1 MGFHKVKAVMNK
13 RESLLQHNLD
23 FFNSA
28 APPIHQ
34 RLIAVKPTSKLV
46 FDGSGEPDIV
56 VDGKGRYNGNAA
68 GYAAEQLETFW
79 KNPQRFKV
87 APPKPYPVQ
96 GQFFDAYTNRF
107 LKKVLDRAEA
117 GGIGFFDDHRTRDSY
132 FLMIFGVGLGKHI
145 DELIEETNCQSLMVV
160 EPNLETFVH
169 SLEVYDWQ
177 ELGVKIHQRG
187 GTMNVLLENDPRRL
201 ANSIIGS
208 LRSSNPCSAD
218 GYMFF
223 IHEETPLVHQTFEI
237 IRNEIFAAFYQM
249 GQFYDQALMVQNAYQ
264 ILRSGKERFFVR
276 QKEKSVDMPAFII
289 GSGPSLDP
297 SMALIREMADRAVI
311 ISSGSSIRP
320 LVKNGIMPDF
330 QIETENIDVLPII
343 SQVVDDHD
351 LSNVCLVAASSV
363 DPSIIEYFGN
373 SIYYFRSFLPPFPV
387 FCDSEE
393 NCLENP
399 GPTVVNASLSFAQ
412 DAGFREIY
420 FFGVDMGAKETGPH
434 HAEDTY
440 HYLPGAIVV
449 PEDLDF
455 CIPMAA
461 NFGGTCNTSRGLF
474 FARNNLVSAMA
485 ANSTG
490 RQYFNC
496 SDGVLIDGALPLR
509 PEDISLPARNGDKKK
524 LVRELIDGFPV
535 YGREQFDRDW
545 EPERLIGSIDAFMDT
560 MIGNFSNAAPFQ
572 DKAYLTKMMGTV
584 RPNIDSPAILSDR
597 PEGFATLTF
606 QGTAL
611 MLLTVFEYYLN
622 RVAEPEKI
630 EEFAKI
636 GVEEFTDS
644 LNHLRRLAIDMIE
657 DPINAGPPESD
668 RSSSTIREF
677 SDTPDT
683 KADIPRN
690 APCPCG
696 SGKKF
701 KHCHG
706 KIS

>member
-1 MGFHKVKAVMNK
+1 MNK
-13 RESLLQHNLD
+13 LKSLRQHNLN
-23 FFNSA
+23 FFEGA

-34 RLIAVKPTSKLV
+34 RLIAVKPASKLV
-46 FDGSGEPDIV
+46 FDDSGEPDIV
-56 VDGKGRYNGNAA
+56 VGGKGRYNGDAA

-87 APPKPYPVQ
+87 APPKPYPVD

-107 LKKVLDRAEA
+107 LKKVLDRAETD
-117 GGIGFFDDHRTRDSY
+117 GIGFFDDHRTRKAY
-132 FLMIFGVGLGKHI
+132 FLMIFGVGVGKHI

-177 ELGVKIHQRG
+177 ALGEKIHKRG
-187 GTMNVLLENDPRRL
+187 GTMNFLLEGDPRRL

-208 LRSSNPCSAD
+208 LRLSNPCSAD

-223 IHEETPLVHQTFEI
+223 IHEVTPLVHKTFEI

-249 GQFYDQALMVQNAYQ
+249 GQFYDQALMVRNAYQ

-289 GSGPSLDP
+289 GSGPSLDQ
-297 SMALIREMADRAVI
+297 SMPLIREMADKAVI

-320 LVKNGIMPDF
+320 LLKNGIVPDF

-351 LSNVCLVAASSV
+351 LSDVCLVAASSV
-363 DPSIIEYFGN
+363 DPSIIEYFGDA
-373 SIYYFRSFLPPFPV
+373 IYYFRSLLPAFPV
-387 FCDSEE
+387 FCDSED
-393 NCLENP
+393 NCLESP
-399 GPTVVNASLSFAQ
+399 DPTVVNASLSFAQ
-412 DAGFREIY
+412 DAGFREFY
-420 FFGVDMGAKETGPH
+420 FFGVDMGAMETGPH

-455 CIPMAA
+455 RIPMAA

-474 FARNNLVSAMA
+474 IARNSLVGAMA

-496 SDGVLIDGALPLR
+496 SDGLLIDGAIPLR
-509 PEDISLPARNGDKKK
+509 PEDITLTARNGDKKK

-535 YGREQFDRDW
+535 YGPEQFDRDW
-545 EPERLIGSIDAFMDT
+545 QPERLIASIDAFMDT
-560 MIGNFSNAAPFQ
+560 LIEDFKNAAAFQ
-572 DKAYLTKMMGTV
+572 DKAYLTKMMGTLK
-584 RPNIDSPAILSDR
+584 PGIATPEILSNR
-597 PEGFATLTF
+597 LEGFATLSF

-611 MLLTVFEYYLN
+611 MLLIVFEYYLN
-622 RVAEPEKI
+622 RVAEAEKI

-636 GVEEFTDS
+636 GVEEFTGI

-677 SDTPDT
+677 SNTPDT
-683 KADIPRN
+683 KSDIPRN

>member
-1 MGFHKVKAVMNK
+1 MNK
-13 RESLLQHNLD
+13 LKSLRQHNLN
-23 FFNSA
+23 FFEGA

-34 RLIAVKPTSKLV
+34 RLIAVKPASKLV
-46 FDGSGEPDIV
+46 FDDSGEPDIV
-56 VDGKGRYNGNAA
+56 IGGKGRYNGNAA
-68 GYAAEQLETFW
+68 GYAAEQLEAFW

-87 APPKPYPVQ
+87 APPKPYPVD

-107 LKKVLDRAEA
+107 LKKVLDRAETE
-117 GGIGFFDDHRTRDSY
+117 GIGFFDDHRTRNAY
-132 FLMIFGVGLGKHI
+132 FLMIFGTGLGKHI

-177 ELGVKIHQRG
+177 ALGAKIHQRG
-187 GTMNVLLENDPRRL
+187 GTMNFLLEDDPRRL

-208 LRSSNPCSAD
+208 LRLSNPCSAD

-249 GQFYDQALMVQNAYQ
+249 GQFYDQALMVRNAYQ
-264 ILRSGKERFFVR
+264 ILRSGKERLFVR
-276 QKEKSVDMPAFII
+276 QKEKSQDMPAFII
-289 GSGPSLDP
+289 GSGPSLDQ
-297 SMALIREMADRAVI
+297 SMALIREMADKAVI

-320 LVKNGIMPDF
+320 LLKNGIVPDF

-343 SQVVDDHD
+343 SQVVGDHD
-351 LSNVCLVAASSV
+351 LSDVCLVAASSV
-363 DPSIIEYFGN
+363 DPSIIEYFGDA
-373 SIYYFRSFLPPFPV
+373 IYYFRSLLPPFPV
-387 FCDSEE
+387 FCDSRE

-399 GPTVVNASLSFAQ
+399 DPTVVNASLSFAQ

-420 FFGVDMGAKETGPH
+420 FFGVDMGAMETGPH

-455 CIPMAA
+455 SIPMAA
-461 NFGGTCNTSRGLF
+461 NFGGTCNTSQGLF
-474 FARNNLVSAMA
+474 IARNCLVGAIA

-509 PEDISLPARNGDKKK
+509 PEDITLAPRNGGKKK

-535 YGREQFDRDW
+535 YGPEQFERDW
-545 EPERLIGSIDAFMDT
+545 QPERLIASVDAFIDT
-560 MIGNFSNAAPFQ
+560 LIGDFKNAAPFQ

-584 RPNIDSPAILSDR
+584 RPNIATPAILSDR
-597 PEGFATLTF
+597 PGGFATLSF

-611 MLLTVFEYYLN
+611 MLLIVFEYYLN

-630 EEFAKI
+630 ENFAKI

-644 LNHLRRLAIDMIE
+644 LNHLRRLAIDLIE
-657 DPINAGPPESD
+657 DPINAGPPDSD

-677 SDTPDT
+677 PDTPDT
-683 KADIPRN
+683 KADVSRN